1 MVPEEYQSTLEHRI
15 NVGLSVILKKVFM
28 YAIHFFQVITPFRNL
43 VLCADSRREMEE
55 WISALKT
62 AAKKEFYD
70 VSFLYRAFSVP
81 EDYS

>member
-1 MVPEEYQSTLEHRI
+1 MAFYYKMQTFKAKLYMNYHTQFVRDS
-15 NVGLSVILKKVFM
+15 GLYL
-28 YAIHFFQVITPFRNL
+28 QVITPFRNL

-70 VSFLYRAFSVP
+70 VS
-81 EDYS
+81 